1 MYESPINFI
10 FGDIQTQIVK
20 QQENEVYMA
29 VQKCGVDV
37 DKEELMRALQY
48 DREQYEQGYEDAVN
62 DITSSIIKKFREKQ
76 RWYLDLYDKYLDG
89 EDYRSSLLLE
99 EMIDIVKEYKKWL
112 MKEDFT

>member
-20 QQENEVYMA
+20 QQENEAYMA

-37 DKEELMRALQY
+37 SKEELMKALQY
-48 DREQYEQGYEDAVN
+48 DREQYEQGYEDAVRQVKE
-62 DITSSIIKKFREKQ
+62 DIIKELMTQRE
-76 RWYLDLYDKYLDG
+76 WYLNLYAEFLDG

-99 EMIDIVKEYKKWL
+99 KAIDIVKEV
-112 MKEDFT
+112 

>member
-1 MYESPINFI
+1 MWIYMYECPVKFN

-37 DKEELMRALQY
+37 DKEELKRALKY
-48 DREQYEQGYEDAVN
+48 DREQYEKGYEDAVRQVKE
-62 DITSSIIKKFREKQ
+62 DIIKELMTQRE
-76 RWYLDLYDKYLDG
+76 WYLNLYDEFLDG

-99 EMIDIVKEYKKWL
+99 KVIDIVKEA
-112 MKEDFT
+112 

>member
-20 QQENEVYMA
+20 QQENEAYMA

-62 DITSSIIKKFREKQ
+62 DITNSIIKKLREKQ
-76 RWYLDLYDKYLDG
+76 RECFDLYDAYLDG
-89 EDYRSSLLLE
+89 EDYRKSLLLE
-99 EMIDIVKEYKKWL
+99 EMINIVKEYK
-112 MKEDFT
+112 

>member
-10 FGDIQTQIVK
+10 FSDIQTQIVK
-20 QQENEVYMA
+20 QQENEAYMA

-76 RWYLDLYDKYLDG
+76 RWYLDLYDEYLDG

-99 EMIDIVKEYKKWL
+99 EMIDIVKEYK
-112 MKEDFT
+112 